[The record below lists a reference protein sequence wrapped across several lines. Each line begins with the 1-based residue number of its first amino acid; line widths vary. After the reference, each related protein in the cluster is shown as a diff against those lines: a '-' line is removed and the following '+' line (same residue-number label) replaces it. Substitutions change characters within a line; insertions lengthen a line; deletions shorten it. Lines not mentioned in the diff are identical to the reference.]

1 MSNILRHAGLAAIA
15 AGFLTGNALAGDI
28 EKGKVAYI
36 KNGCFQ
42 CHGFAAQG
50 GQAGPKLAP
59 DTMPIEAMVQ
69 FVRTS
74 RRAMPPYSEEILS
87 DGDLGD
93 IHAFLTSLPKPPDPK
108 TIPLLN
114 Q

>member
-1 MSNILRHAGLAAIA
+1 MHNLLRHIGLVTIA
-15 AGFLTGNALAGDI
+15 SGFLSSGALAGDV
-28 EKGKVAYI
+28 EKGKVAYV

-59 DTMPIEAMVQ
+59 QPMPIEAMVQ

-87 DGDLGD
+87 DGDMAD
-93 IHAFLTSLPKPPDPK
+93 IHAYLASLPPPPDPK